1 MLQCGKNLQKR
12 AERGRLPAM
21 TRIRFISADSTRE
34 AIVEARPGDRLLDVA
49 QAHGMPLEGTCE
61 GAMACSTCHVYLV
74 GGDVDRLPP
83 PSEEEEDMLDF
94 AAGAN
99 RQSRLACQV
108 KLTGDIGNLDVRMP
122 RGVVDMSR

>member
-1 MLQCGKNLQKR
+1 MLQCSENLRKPIDHGTLKR
-12 AERGRLPAM
+12 M
-21 TRIRFISADSTRE
+21 TRIRFISADGSQE
-34 AIVEARPGDRLLDVA
+34 ALVESKPGDRLLDVA

-74 GGDVDRLPP
+74 GGDVEKLPLP
-83 PSEEEEDMLDF
+83 AEEEEDMLDF

-99 RQSRLACQV
+99 RQSRLACQI
-108 KLTGDIGNLDVRMP
+108 KLTADIASLDVKIP